1 MSPRLRTLLVLH
13 RKQEERDMNSYAL
26 ATVQTTE
33 GSQPALALADGRL
46 LVHDRLG
53 GTSVRALL
61 DDWAAAQEVLD
72 EIADSPGS
80 GRFLDPD
87 AAALLTPVRYP
98 DALLAVGANYSG
110 HLKEM
115 GLEPTRWPTMPFFHR
130 PPRTSL
136 VGPGDTVSIP
146 RSTTE
151 FDWECEL
158 AVVVGRPL
166 RHADRQEARA
176 AIAGYAIGLDL
187 SCRDLVKSADA
198 ALVDLTRGKAQDT
211 MAPCG
216 PVLVPA
222 KFMPDVTDLRI
233 TLSVNDELMMDA
245 STSEMLYPVDEQLSI
260 ISEYMTLSPGDILF
274 TGSPAGSAAHHGG
287 RWLKPG
293 DRIDAR
299 IGDIPTLTVSMRH
312 D

>member
-1 MSPRLRTLLVLH
+1 VLAGHPR
-13 RKQEERDMNSYAL
+13 
-26 ATVQTTE
+26 
-33 GSQPALALADGRL
+33 GRL
-46 LVHDRLG
+46 DN
-53 GTSVRALL
+53 RA
-61 DDWAAAQEVLD
+61 
-72 EIADSPGS
+72 
-80 GRFLDPD
+80 GR
-87 AAALLTPVRYP
+87 R
-98 DALLAVGANYSG
+98 
-110 HLKEM
+110 
-115 GLEPTRWPTMPFFHR
+115 
-130 PPRTSL
+130 L

-158 AVVVGRPL
+158 AIVVGRPL
-166 RHADRQEARA
+166 RRADRQEARA
-176 AIAGYAIGLDL
+176 AIAGYTIGLDL
-187 SCRDLVKSADA
+187 SCRDLIQPPGAHT
-198 ALVDLTRGKAQDT
+198 VDLTRGKAQDT

-222 KFMPDVTDLRI
+222 KFMADVTDLRI

-245 STSEMLYPVDEQLSI
+245 STNEMLYPVDEQLSI

-293 DRIDAR
+293 DRIDAQ

>member
-1 MSPRLRTLLVLH
+1 
-13 RKQEERDMNSYAL
+13 MNSYAL
-26 ATVQTTE
+26 ATVQSTSGT
-33 GSQPALALADGRL
+33 QPALALADGRL
-46 LVHDRLG
+46 LVHDRLEG
-53 GTSVRALL
+53 SSVRALL
-61 DDWAAAQEVLD
+61 DHWTEAEQVLD
-72 EIADSPGS
+72 EIAAAPGT

-87 AAALLTPVRYP
+87 MTTLLTPVRYP

-110 HLKEM
+110 HLAEM
-115 GLEPTRWPTMPFFHR
+115 GLEPTRWPIMPFFHR

-158 AVVVGRPL
+158 AIVVGRPL

-176 AIAGYAIGLDL
+176 AIAGYTIGLDL
-187 SCRDLVKSADA
+187 SCRDLIQPPGAHT
-198 ALVDLTRGKAQDT
+198 VDLTRGKAQDT

-222 KFMPDVTDLRI
+222 KFMADVTDLRI

-245 STSEMLYPVDEQLSI
+245 STNEMLYPVDEQLSI

-293 DRIDAR
+293 DRIDAQ

>member
-1 MSPRLRTLLVLH
+1 
-13 RKQEERDMNSYAL
+13 MNSYAL
-26 ATVQTTE
+26 ATVQTTS
-33 GSQPALALADGRL
+33 GTQPALALADGRL
-46 LVHDRLG
+46 LVHDRLEG
-53 GTSVRALL
+53 SSVRALL
-61 DDWAAAQEVLD
+61 DHWTEAEQVLD
-72 EIADSPGS
+72 EIAAAPGT

-87 AAALLTPVRYP
+87 MTTLLTPVRYP

-110 HLKEM
+110 HLAEM
-115 GLEPTRWPTMPFFHR
+115 GLEPTRWPIMPFFDR

-158 AVVVGRPL
+158 AIVVGRPL

-176 AIAGYAIGLDL
+176 AIAGYTIGLDL
-187 SCRDLVKSADA
+187 SCRDLIQPPGAHT
-198 ALVDLTRGKAQDT
+198 VDLTRGKAQDT

-216 PVLVPA
+216 PVLVPE
-222 KFMPDVTDLRI
+222 KFMADVTDLRI

-245 STSEMLYPVDEQLSI
+245 STNEMLYPVDEQLSI
-260 ISEYMTLSPGDILF
+260 ISEYVTLSPGDILF

-293 DRIDAR
+293 DRIDAQ

>member
-1 MSPRLRTLLVLH
+1 
-13 RKQEERDMNSYAL
+13 MNSYAL
-26 ATVQTTE
+26 ATVQTTS
-33 GSQPALALADGRL
+33 GTQPALALADGRL
-46 LVHDRLG
+46 LVHDRLEG
-53 GTSVRALL
+53 SSVRALL
-61 DDWAAAQEVLD
+61 DHWTEAEQVLD
-72 EIADSPGS
+72 EIAAAPGT

-87 AAALLTPVRYP
+87 MTTLLTPVRYP

-110 HLKEM
+110 HLAEM
-115 GLEPTRWPTMPFFHR
+115 GLEPTRWPIMPFFHR

-158 AVVVGRPL
+158 AIVVGRPL

-176 AIAGYAIGLDL
+176 AIAGYTIGLDL
-187 SCRDLVKSADA
+187 SCRDLIQPPGAHT
-198 ALVDLTRGKAQDT
+198 VDLTRGKAQDT

-222 KFMPDVTDLRI
+222 KFMADVTDLRI

-245 STSEMLYPVDEQLSI
+245 STNEMLYPVDEQLSI

-293 DRIDAR
+293 DRIDAQ

>member
-1 MSPRLRTLLVLH
+1 
-13 RKQEERDMNSYAL
+13 MNSYAL
-26 ATVQTTE
+26 ATVQTTS
-33 GSQPALALADGRL
+33 GTQPALALADGRL
-46 LVHDRLG
+46 LVHDRLEG
-53 GTSVRALL
+53 SSVRALL
-61 DDWAAAQEVLD
+61 DHWTEAEQVLD
-72 EIADSPGS
+72 EIAAAPGT

-87 AAALLTPVRYP
+87 MTTLLTPVRYP

-110 HLKEM
+110 HLAEM
-115 GLEPTRWPTMPFFHR
+115 GLEPTRWPIMPFFDR

-158 AVVVGRPL
+158 AIVVGRPL

-176 AIAGYAIGLDL
+176 AIAGYTIGLDL
-187 SCRDLVKSADA
+187 SCRDLIQPPGAHT
-198 ALVDLTRGKAQDT
+198 VDLTRGKAQDT

-216 PVLVPA
+216 PVLVPE
-222 KFMPDVTDLRI
+222 KFMADVTDLRI

-245 STSEMLYPVDEQLSI
+245 STNEMLYPVDEQLSI

-293 DRIDAR
+293 DRIDAQ

>member
-1 MSPRLRTLLVLH
+1 
-13 RKQEERDMNSYAL
+13 MNSYAL
-26 ATVQTTE
+26 ATVQSTSGT
-33 GSQPALALADGRL
+33 QPALALADGRL
-46 LVHDRLG
+46 LVHDRLEG
-53 GTSVRALL
+53 SSVRALL
-61 DDWAAAQEVLD
+61 DHWTEAEQVLD
-72 EIADSPGS
+72 EIAAAPGT

-87 AAALLTPVRYP
+87 MTTLLTPVRYP

-110 HLKEM
+110 HLAEM
-115 GLEPTRWPTMPFFHR
+115 GLEPTRWPIMPFFHR

-136 VGPGDTVSIP
+136 VGPGETVSIP

-158 AVVVGRPL
+158 AIVVGRPL

-176 AIAGYAIGLDL
+176 AIAGYTIGLDL
-187 SCRDLVKSADA
+187 SCRDLIQPPGAHT
-198 ALVDLTRGKAQDT
+198 VDLTRGKAQDT

-222 KFMPDVTDLRI
+222 KFMADVTDLRI

-245 STSEMLYPVDEQLSI
+245 STNEMLYPVDEQLSI

-293 DRIDAR
+293 DRIDAQ

>member
-1 MSPRLRTLLVLH
+1 
-13 RKQEERDMNSYAL
+13 MNGYAL
-26 ATVQTTE
+26 ATVQTTD
-33 GSQPALALADGRL
+33 GPQPALRLDDGRL
-46 LVHDRLG
+46 LVPDRLAG
-53 GTSVRALL
+53 SSVRALL
-61 DDWAAAQEVLD
+61 DDWDAAEEVLD
-72 EIADSPGS
+72 EIAAAPGT

-87 AAALLTPVRYP
+87 TTTLLTPVRYP

-115 GLEPTRWPTMPFFHR
+115 GLEPTRWPVMPFFHR

-158 AVVVGRPL
+158 AVVLGRPL
-166 RHADRQEARA
+166 RRADRREAQA
-176 AIAGYAIGLDL
+176 AIAGYTIGLDL
-187 SCRDLVKSADA
+187 GCRDLVKPSDSPM
-198 ALVDLTRGKAQDT
+198 VDLARGKAQDT
-211 MAPCG
+211 LAPCG

-233 TLSVNDELMMDA
+233 TLSVNDEPMMDA
-245 STSEMLYPVDEQLSI
+245 STNEMLWAVDEQLSI
-260 ISEYMTLSPGDILF
+260 ISEYMTLAPGDIVF

>member
-1 MSPRLRTLLVLH
+1 
-13 RKQEERDMNSYAL
+13 MNGYAL
-26 ATVQTTE
+26 ATVETTE
-33 GSQPALALADGRL
+33 GPQPALRLDDGRL
-46 LVHDRLG
+46 LLHDRLARS
-53 GTSVRALL
+53 SVRALL
-61 DDWAAAQEVLD
+61 DDWDAAEGVLDDIAAA
-72 EIADSPGS
+72 PGT

-87 AAALLTPVRYP
+87 TTTLLTPVRYP

-110 HLKEM
+110 HLREM
-115 GLEPTRWPTMPFFHR
+115 GLEPTRWPVMPFFHR

-158 AVVVGRPL
+158 AVVLGRPL
-166 RHADRQEARA
+166 RHADRQEAQA
-176 AIAGYAIGLDL
+176 AIAGYTIGLDL
-187 SCRDLVKSADA
+187 GCRDLVKPSDSPM
-198 ALVDLTRGKAQDT
+198 VDLARGKAQDT
-211 MAPCG
+211 LAPCG

-233 TLSVNDELMMDA
+233 TLSVNDEPMMDA
-245 STSEMLYPVDEQLSI
+245 STNEMLWAVDELLSI
-260 ISEYMTLSPGDILF
+260 ISEYQTLVPGDIVF